1 MLTGEDT
8 VIHSTLSPEIF
19 IPDDN
24 IVNTQ
29 ESAGVEL
36 GSQEDTIIESVKT
49 VKLAPDITLQESV
62 HEAPVLVEEQ
72 VNQERRRSER
82 LKETTSLHTMEKGE
96 KLAKKWNLE
105 GHSSSS
111 NSFSILPVEEIV
123 HTASDMGIVVKYDNF
138 ATFDL
143 LKTLEMARDDLYV
156 KQCGQNETSKSEIVE
171 TQPSADVPLR
181 LEWLHDE
188 SSDIEDFI
196 LVESRKKRRE
206 KKKVLDSLHL
216 IMQRVRTRKILVSPR
231 REVGH
236 VKPPLSNPKRKEK
249 K

>member
-1 MLTGEDT
+1 
-8 VIHSTLSPEIF
+8 
-19 IPDDN
+19 
-24 IVNTQ
+24 
-29 ESAGVEL
+29 
-36 GSQEDTIIESVKT
+36 
-49 VKLAPDITLQESV
+49 
-62 HEAPVLVEEQ
+62 
-72 VNQERRRSER
+72 
-82 LKETTSLHTMEKGE
+82 MEKGE

-105 GHSSSS
+105 GNSSSS
-111 NSFSILPVEEIV
+111 NSFSILPIEEIV
-123 HTASDMGIVVKYDNF
+123 HTGSDMGIAVKHDNF

-143 LKTLEMARDDLYV
+143 LKTLEMATDDLYV

-171 TQPSADVPLR
+171 TQPSADVPLQ

-231 REVGH
+231 REVGL
-236 VKPPLSNPKRKEK
+236 VKPPCHTLF
-249 K
+249 

>member
-1 MLTGEDT
+1 
-8 VIHSTLSPEIF
+8 
-19 IPDDN
+19 
-24 IVNTQ
+24 
-29 ESAGVEL
+29 
-36 GSQEDTIIESVKT
+36 
-49 VKLAPDITLQESV
+49 
-62 HEAPVLVEEQ
+62 
-72 VNQERRRSER
+72 
-82 LKETTSLHTMEKGE
+82 MEKGE

-196 LVESRKKRRE
+196 LVESRKKKERKEKSVRFSPSNNAKGKVQENPGLPKKRGWPCKATSLKPPKE
-206 KKKVLDSLHL
+206 KKK
-216 IMQRVRTRKILVSPR
+216 K
-231 REVGH
+231 
-236 VKPPLSNPKRKEK
+236 
-249 K
+249 